1 MYRNSIRQVA
11 IIGLVALTVAL
22 VYPSVCK
29 EKPVTPLAV
38 KHKPRTYTVDQLKG
52 YAKKWLN
59 KSDISFECLDLLWTM
74 ESDWNYKSQGYL
86 TYSGRALGIA
96 QALPATKMK
105 SISNN
110 YKTNPLTQIKWGLSY
125 IKARYSNNPCSALR
139 HEFNEGWY

>member
-1 MYRNSIRQVA
+1 MLRKANITIICLGIA
-11 IIGLVALTVAL
+11 ITIGLL
-22 VYPSVCK
+22 YPTSTPHK
-29 EKPVTPLAV
+29 ETKVKI
-38 KHKPRTYTVDQLKG
+38 KHKHKTYTVLELKT
-52 YAKKWLN
+52 YAQKLYAR
-59 KSDISFECLDLLWTM
+59 SDIQFECLDLLWTM

-96 QALPATKMK
+96 QALPAEKMK

-125 IKARYSNNPCSALR
+125 IKSRYNNDACSALR